1 MTASRKPNSRAEQV
15 RSRRAKDIKQRVVI
29 ATDSVVKPGRYTP
42 VTTRGDVDA
51 IPFIQ
56 QGHKKTKRKFYLP
69 LIGGAELRLPA
80 IPIIKPGWRLASAA
94 IFILAGLGLYAIW
107 EAPVFKVNSVKLVG
121 GNRVSSQEIQNIIP
135 LKGQRMLT
143 IMPGQIATVIRN
155 AFPVLADVQVTVGIP
170 DSITVSLEERKPVL
184 AWEQDDSTQWIS
196 ADGIA
201 FEPKGDAK
209 DLVTIQAN
217 GNPPTGKT
225 NLTLMQQ
232 DQTKSLASLIFT
244 SAADKKSKPAVLQP
258 VKSFIDPQMIPAIQE
273 IAKQVPAGVN
283 LLYEPR
289 YGLGWEDPQGWK
301 VFFGMNPKDMP
312 AKLNMYKTI
321 TAKLTAQGIHPTLI
335 SMENLYAPYYRSE
348 Q

>member
-29 ATDSVVKPGRYTP
+29 ATDSIVKPGHYTP
-42 VTTRGDVDA
+42 VTTRGEVDS

-107 EAPVFKVNSVKLVG
+107 EAPIFKVNSVKFVG
-121 GNRVSSQEIQNIIP
+121 GDRVSLQEVQNIIP

-143 IMPGQIATVIRN
+143 IMPNQIATVIRN
-155 AFPVLADVQVTVGIP
+155 SFQVLADVQVTVGIP
-170 DSITVSLEERKPVL
+170 DSITIHLEERKPVL
-184 AWEQDDSTQWIS
+184 AWDQDGATQWIS

-201 FEPKGDAK
+201 FEPKGEAK
-209 DLVTIQAN
+209 DLVTISAS
-217 GNPPTGKT
+217 GNPPSGKT
-225 NLTLMQQ
+225 NLSLMQQ
-232 DQTKSLASLIFT
+232 EQTKSLASLIFK
-244 SAADKKSKPAVLQP
+244 SATDKKSQPATLLA
-258 VKSFIDPQMIPAIQE
+258 VKSFIDPQIIPAIQE
-273 IAKQVPAGVN
+273 MSKQVPAGVN
-283 LLYEPR
+283 LIYQPR

-321 TAKLTAQGIHPTLI
+321 TAKLSAQGIHPTLI